1 MRFFALMLSAALV
14 CGAVEAQTATR
25 QTVGATA
32 AAGAAR
38 PASATAT
45 TSATAPAAGS
55 VEPGAVE
62 ALAKMSAY
70 LRTLQAFQITLQTQ
84 RDDVDIY
91 GQAITLNGQ
100 ATYRVRRPDAM
111 AIDLALPS
119 VARKYVYDGK
129 TVTVFDPPTGYYAQF
144 AAPAT
149 IKATLQMALDKYGV
163 TLPLSDLFT
172 WTDGDDRANVLTSAH
187 FIGKTQIDGQSA
199 NHYAFRQP
207 GIDWQIW
214 IADGDKP
221 APLRVALVA
230 SDDPARPKFQA
241 DLVWDTTPQFNA
253 DAFTFTP
260 PANARKVDIHP
271 ANP

>member
-1 MRFFALMLSAALV
+1 MKTSTLLLAAALS
-14 CGAVEAQTATR
+14 CGALGVQAATPQAATGPAATTA
-25 QTVGATA
+25 ATA
-32 AAGAAR
+32 G
-38 PASATAT
+38 PAK
-45 TSATAPAAGS
+45 
-55 VEPGAVE
+55 VEPAAVE

-91 GQAITLNGQ
+91 GQSITLSGD

-119 VARKYVYDGK
+119 ATRKYVYDGK
-129 TVTVFDPPTGYYAQF
+129 IVTVFDPPTGYYAQF
-144 AAPAT
+144 AAPPT
-149 IKATLQMALDKYGV
+149 IKATLQLALDKYGV

-172 WTDGDDRANVLTSAH
+172 WTEGDPRADVLTSAH
-187 FIGKTQIDGQSA
+187 FVGKTQVNGQNA

-241 DLVWDTTPQFNA
+241 DLTWDTTPQFNA